1 MTMQEWAA
9 IWIWPDVTI
18 RRKAQAAIDEAFWAA
33 LSFAVLMAIFATI
46 GLTGFLDPGAGISA
60 YMIAVIYGGIAAGI
74 RARSRVAAVAG
85 LVIYVADRI
94 YFVATGGPRGVVI
107 WGLILLAFWQGVRGT
122 FAYAKLPPKQVG
134 VPSIED
140 SFKAMAQGTVK
151 RDVEQNGGMKE
162 NPHT

>member
-33 LSFAVLMAIFATI
+33 LSFAVLMAVFATI

-85 LVIYVADRI
+85 LFVYILDRI
-94 YFVATGGPRGVVI
+94 YFVTTGGPRGVVI

-140 SFKAMAQGTVK
+140 SFRAMAQGAVLDK
-151 RDVEQNGGMKE
+151 EKLSIGKSE
-162 NPHT
+162 NPPP